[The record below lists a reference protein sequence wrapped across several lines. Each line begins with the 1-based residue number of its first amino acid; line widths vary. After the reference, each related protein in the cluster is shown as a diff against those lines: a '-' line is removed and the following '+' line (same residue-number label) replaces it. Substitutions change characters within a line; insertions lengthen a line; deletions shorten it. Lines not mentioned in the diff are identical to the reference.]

1 MEQRKEKLLC
11 VVSAQFP
18 ASPVAQD
25 TVDSKCQ
32 SKQTTEFGQNGSMA
46 TVASR
51 AVPTYLHRF
60 TSVNHLSETIVRMK
74 WSIKCLWTLAPPMSA
89 LYHGRVVQC
98 ILQMASMQILLD
110 VGAGVKHAW

>member
-32 SKQTTEFGQNGSMA
+32 SKQTTEFGQKGSMS

-51 AVPTYLHRF
+51 AVPKYLHRF
-60 TSVNHLSETIVRMK
+60 TSVNHLSETIVRIK
-74 WSIKCLWTLAPPMSA
+74 WSIKCLWTLA

-98 ILQMASMQILLD
+98 ISQMASMQILLD